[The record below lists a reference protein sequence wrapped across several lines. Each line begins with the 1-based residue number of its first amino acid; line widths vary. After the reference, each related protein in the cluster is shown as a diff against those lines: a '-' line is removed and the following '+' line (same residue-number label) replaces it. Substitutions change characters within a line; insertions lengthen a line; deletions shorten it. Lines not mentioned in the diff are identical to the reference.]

1 MYKLPGRWLKGAG
14 WGESHG
20 CGDKLRSLVG
30 TLRLLRQL
38 QASLQERHGEV
49 WLQKNSVF
57 LESCFRLVPKRRLA
71 ALRTME
77 QANWRDL
84 TRSDSEAAEE

>member
-1 MYKLPGRWLKGAG
+1 MYKLPGRWLNGVG

-20 CGDKLRSLVG
+20 CGDKLGSLVG

-57 LESCFRLVPKRRLA
+57 LESCFRLVPKEE
-71 ALRTME
+71 TGC
-77 QANWRDL
+77 
-84 TRSDSEAAEE
+84 SENHGTSKLEGLDTL